1 MSDVI
6 FEKVKTIVAE
16 NLKVSDSSVITP
28 DTTFMDDLG
37 ADSLDVVEL
46 VMKLEDE
53 FNIEIPDEDAKAI
66 TKVGEAVDYIIKHTA

>member
-1 MSDVI
+1 MSVEI

-16 NLKVSDSSVITP
+16 NLKVNDPSSITA
-28 DTTFMDDLG
+28 DTTFKDDLD

-53 FNIEIPDEDAKAI
+53 FNIEIPDEDAKSI
-66 TKVGEAVDYIIKHTA
+66 TKVGEAVDYIINHSA

>member
-6 FEKVKTIVAE
+6 FEKVKSIVAE
-16 NLKVSDSSVITP
+16 NLKVSDPSVITP
-28 DTTFMDDLG
+28 DTLFMDDLG

-53 FNIEIPDEDAKAI
+53 FDIEIPDDAAKAI
-66 TKVGEAVDYIIKHTA
+66 TKVGEAVDYIVNHTA

>member
-1 MSDVI
+1 
-6 FEKVKTIVAE
+6 
-16 NLKVSDSSVITP
+16 VSDPSSITA
-28 DTTFMDDLG
+28 DTTFKDDLD

-53 FNIEIPDEDAKAI
+53 FNIEIPDEDAKSI